1 MSTESGTTSKNRL
14 EIIFSCLTDGWTEK
28 FIFFTNWN
36 DTVGPCAVGCIYNQ
50 TPNDIFKPNW
60 AFILNITALKK
71 VNNLMTIVV
80 NIKCLMEFDA
90 SKIHQ
95 KLSQTFANTAFSLLF
110 ITSRYRGRS
119 CVSVFFQMKCIFKW
133 SVVFK
138 CRIPMS
144 VIIKIDTVTHSI

>member
-1 MSTESGTTSKNRL
+1 MNWK
-14 EIIFSCLTDGWTEK
+14 IY
-28 FIFFTNWN
+28 FFTNWN
-36 DTVGPCAVGCIYNQ
+36 DTVDPCAVGCIYNQ

-119 CVSVFFQMKCIFKW
+119 CDRARFCVSVFFQMKCILKW